1 MEVPVVDISPILA
14 YLEELKEQNESIQE
28 EISIQNDVLY
38 SIEKDMQIS
47 NTISFFVIGAL
58 GIIAGVLF
66 VSMLKK

>member
-1 MEVPVVDISPILA
+1 MEVPAVDISPILA
-14 YLEELKEQNESIQE
+14 YLEELKEQNVSIQE

-38 SIEKDMQIS
+38 SIESDMQIS

-58 GIIAGVLF
+58 GIIAGALL